1 MLNLHL
7 SPLTLRVEK
16 DIWRLV
22 FTSSWK
28 SRTTRK
34 FEAQT
39 HQLTK
44 LIFMPVFALV
54 TRSKEKNTE
63 CEFRS
68 LQVSLLSYGTTL
80 IASAASLQS
89 WSNLAIICITSLKS
103 LGQNVKNECRA
114 NLQVSVGQWEPRKV
128 LKEGSTFDLS
138 PRRDGGSKTIVLL
151 FKSCFFKT

>member
-1 MLNLHL
+1 MHVK
-7 SPLTLRVEK
+7 SPPAPSN
-16 DIWRLV
+16 
-22 FTSSWK
+22 TSCREGYLK
-28 SRTTRK
+28 AG
-34 FEAQT
+34 F
-39 HQLTK
+39 HQLMKIAHHTKVRGTNSPINK

-103 LGQNVKNECRA
+103 LGQNVKNECWA
-114 NLQVSVGQWEPRKV
+114 NLQVSVGQ
-128 LKEGSTFDLS
+128 
-138 PRRDGGSKTIVLL
+138 
-151 FKSCFFKT
+151 